1 MAGRIVSSLLL
12 RAGHIYSPED
22 PFASAILVVD
32 GEVAWIGDE
41 GGADVHAA
49 DMDAVVHLQ
58 GALVTPAFV
67 DAHVHTTST
76 GLTLTGLD
84 LTGTSSMIDCLH
96 ALRSFTAPGSVILG
110 HGWDESTWPDGRVPT
125 TAEIDAAVGDIPV
138 YLTRI
143 DVHSAL
149 VSSALRRMRPD
160 AVTMR
165 GWDPTGPV
173 SREAHHALRDAAL
186 GMVSADHR
194 SHAQQMALGVA
205 ASRGI
210 ASVHENGGPSIS
222 SRDDFLEVLHLGAD
236 PQYPEVIGYWG
247 RLHGQDEAAALG
259 ARGAAG
265 DLFVDGSLGSHTAC
279 LLDPYADQRESRGT
293 AYLDADDVAE
303 HIVASTEAGQQGGF
317 HVIGD
322 GATQIVAD
330 GFSLARRRIC
340 ADRLR
345 AARHRLEHLEMPS
358 SDHLR
363 FLADIGVVAS
373 VQPAFDAAWG
383 GPSGMYSQRL
393 GATRAQTLN
402 PFAHMTSA
410 GVVLAFGSDAPV
422 TPLDPWGSVR
432 AAAWH
437 HTVEHRISVR
447 SAFAAHTRGG
457 RRAARDEAR
466 EPGVLMRGA
475 PATYA
480 IWAPGPL
487 AVQAPDGRVAA
498 WSTDPRSGTPP
509 LPDLQGSQP
518 VCWRTVRA
526 GAVIF
531 DSGDL
536 DGGATVSGP

>member
-1 MAGRIVSSLLL
+1 MTSLLL
-12 RAGHIYSPED
+12 RAGHVYSPED
-22 PFASAILVVD
+22 PFATAVLIVD

-49 DMDAVVHLQ
+49 DMDAVVHLH

-84 LTGTSSMIDCLH
+84 LTGARGAEACLA
-96 ALRSFTAPGSVILG
+96 ALRAFTPPGAVILG
-110 HGWDESTWPDGRVPT
+110 HGWDESIWPEGEIPT
-125 TAEIDAAVGDIPV
+125 TEDIDAAVGDVPA

-149 VSSALRRMRPD
+149 VSSALRRMCPD
-160 AVTMR
+160 AIDMR
-165 GWDPTGPV
+165 GWHPTGPV
-173 SREAHHALRDAAL
+173 SREAHHAMRDAAL
-186 GMVSADHR
+186 DLVSADHR
-194 SHAQQMALGVA
+194 SRALRAALGVA
-205 ASRGI
+205 AARGI
-210 ASVHENGGPSIS
+210 ASVHENGGPSMS
-222 SRDDFLEVLHLGAD
+222 SREDFREVLSLGND
-236 PQYPEVIGYWG
+236 PHFPEVIGYWG
-247 RLHGQDEAAALG
+247 QLHGQVDAAALG

-265 DLFVDGSLGSHTAC
+265 DLFIDGSLGSHTAC
-279 LLDPYADQRESRGT
+279 LLEPYADQRESRGT
-293 AYLDADDVAE
+293 AFLTADDVAE
-303 HIVASTEAGQQGGF
+303 HIVASTEAHQQGGF

-330 GFSLARRRIC
+330 GLGKALHRLGP
-340 ADRLR
+340 DRLR

-358 SDHLR
+358 RDHLR
-363 FLADIGVVAS
+363 LLADLGVVAS

-383 GPSGMYSQRL
+383 GTTGMYAQRL
-393 GATRAQTLN
+393 GVDRAQGLN
-402 PFAHMTSA
+402 PFAHMTSM

-422 TPLDPWGSVR
+422 TPLDPWGTVR

-437 HTVEHRISVR
+437 RTVEHRISVR

-457 RRAARDEAR
+457 RRAAHDETR
-466 EPGVLMRGA
+466 EPGVLVRGA

-480 IWAPGPL
+480 VWAPGPL

-526 GAVIF
+526 GSVIF

-536 DGGATVSGP
+536 DD